1 MAGLVTGTSLMSA
14 KHPIIAVTG
23 SSGAGTST
31 ISKTFG
37 HIFRRE
43 GIRAARVEGDA
54 FHRYT
59 RVEMSHLIAVAEQQ
73 GNRGPSHFG
82 QQANLFTE
90 LEALFMEYG
99 AQGSG
104 RTRTYFH
111 DDQEAARHGL
121 ASGTF
126 SDWQDLPADS
136 ELLFYEGLHGGV
148 VTDEVDIARHVDLL
162 IGVVPTIN
170 LEWIQKV
177 MRDTQE
183 RGYSV
188 ASVQDTILR
197 RMDDYVHTIVPQF
210 SRTHINFQRVP
221 IVDTSNPFA
230 AKDIPL
236 SNETLA
242 VISFRNPQGVD
253 FPELLAM
260 LQGSWMTR
268 PNTLVVPGSQL
279 ELSLQ
284 VVLLPRIKALLDRR
298 RDALAN
304 NR

>member
-1 MAGLVTGTSLMSA
+1 MSA
-14 KHPIIAVTG
+14 RHPIIAVTG

-31 ISKTFG
+31 ISRTFG

-54 FHRYT
+54 FHRYS
-59 RVEMSHLIAVAEQQ
+59 RAEMRQLIAEAEQIGQ
-73 GNRGPSHFG
+73 RGPSHFG
-82 QQANLFTE
+82 PDANLFAE
-90 LEALFMEYG
+90 LEALFSEYG

-104 RTRTYFH
+104 RSRHYLH
-111 DDQEAARHGL
+111 EDDEAARHGREP
-121 ASGTF
+121 GTF
-126 SDWQDLPADS
+126 SDWLALPADS

-148 VTDEVDIARHVDLL
+148 VTDQVDLAQHVDLL

-188 ASVQDTILR
+188 ESVQDTILR

-221 IVDTSNPFA
+221 IVDTSNPFV
-230 AKDIPL
+230 AKDVPL
-236 SNETLA
+236 PNETLV
-242 VISFRNPQGVD
+242 VISFRNPAGVN

-268 PNTLVVPGSQL
+268 PNTLVVPGSEL

-284 VVLLPRIKALLDRR
+284 IILIPRIKALLERR
-298 RDALAN
+298 KMAL
-304 NR
+304 

>member
-1 MAGLVTGTSLMSA
+1 MSA
-14 KHPIIAVTG
+14 RHPIIAVTG

-31 ISKTFG
+31 ISRTFG

-59 RVEMSHLIAVAEQQ
+59 RAEMRQLIAEAEQH
-73 GNRGPSHFG
+73 GRRGPSHFG
-82 QQANLFTE
+82 PDANLFAD
-90 LEALFMEYG
+90 LEALFAEYG

-104 RTRTYFH
+104 RTRHYLH
-111 DDQEAARHGL
+111 EDDEAALHGREPG
-121 ASGTF
+121 SF
-126 SDWQDLPADS
+126 SDWQALPADT

-148 VTDEVDIARHVDLL
+148 VTNEVDLASHVDLL

-188 ASVQDTILR
+188 ESVQDTILR

-221 IVDTSNPFA
+221 IVDTSNPFV

-236 SNETLA
+236 PNETLV
-242 VISFRNPQGVD
+242 VISFRNPAGVD
-253 FPELLAM
+253 FPSLLAM

-268 PNTLVVPGSQL
+268 PNTLVVPGSEL

-284 VVLLPRIKALLDRR
+284 IILIPRIKALLARR
-298 RDALAN
+298 AAVE
-304 NR
+304 

>member
-1 MAGLVTGTSLMSA
+1 MSA

-31 ISKTFG
+31 ISRTFG

-43 GIRAARVEGDA
+43 GIRAARIEGDG

-59 RVEMSHLIAVAEQQ
+59 RAQMHRLIAEAEQAGQ
-73 GNRGPSHFG
+73 RGPSHFG
-82 QQANLFTE
+82 PDANLFTE
-90 LEALFMEYG
+90 LEALFTEYG

-104 RTRTYFH
+104 RSRCYLRE
-111 DDQEAARHGL
+111 DEEAARHAREPG
-121 ASGTF
+121 SF
-126 SDWQDLPADS
+126 SDWQALPADS

-148 VTDEVDIARHVDLL
+148 VTDQVDLARHVDLL

-188 ASVQDTILR
+188 ESVQDTILR

-221 IVDTSNPFA
+221 IVDTSNPFV
-230 AKDIPL
+230 AKDVPL
-236 SNETLA
+236 PNETLV
-242 VISFRNPQGVD
+242 VISFRDPAGVD
-253 FPELLAM
+253 FPGLLAM

-268 PNTLVVPGSQL
+268 PNTLVVPGSEL

-284 VVLLPRIKALLDRR
+284 IILIPRIKALLERR
-298 RDALAN
+298 KAAL
-304 NR
+304 